1 MAANSAWVSPSI
13 RRSSRMVLFDFVF
26 INVYVNINTVFHLRP
41 QGGCVRCITMYGYYN
56 SNPARPG
63 PRARRRPNPLT
74 GLAAALRALIRFH
87 EAHPGWFPPVPPLD
101 R

>member
-1 MAANSAWVSPSI
+1 M
-13 RRSSRMVLFDFVF
+13 
-26 INVYVNINTVFHLRP
+26 NT
-41 QGGCVRCITMYGYYN
+41 ITQI
-56 SNPARPG
+56 